1 MCHQPCASQGHLQPT
16 EWIPIP
22 TRAPGLQDGVH
33 CPRMGYMAPRMGCIA
48 QVGVPGLK
56 DGSTVRGMGSMAQD
70 GVDGPQDR
78 AHGPGWD
85 RWPPG

>member
-1 MCHQPCASQGHLQPT
+1 
-16 EWIPIP
+16 
-22 TRAPGLQDGVH
+22 
-33 CPRMGYMAPRMGCIA
+33 MAPRMGCIA